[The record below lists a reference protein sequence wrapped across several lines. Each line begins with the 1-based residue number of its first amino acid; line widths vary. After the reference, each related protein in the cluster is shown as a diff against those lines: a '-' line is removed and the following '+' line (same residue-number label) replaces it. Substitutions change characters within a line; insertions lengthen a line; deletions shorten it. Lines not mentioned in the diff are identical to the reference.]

1 MADKQK
7 LASISPLLL
16 AWYQKEKR
24 ELPFRKN
31 PNAYHIWISE
41 IMLQQTRMETVLPYF
56 ERFIQELPSISDLA
70 EANEDKLLKL
80 WEGLGYYQRVRN
92 MKKAAIEIVA
102 KYEGKFPNKY
112 EDIISLPGIGDY
124 TAGAIL
130 SIAFNQRYPA
140 VDGNVLRV
148 ISRILGSYEDIS
160 KQTTKNTFRSLLKE
174 NMPSEAG
181 DFNQALMELGALVCL
196 PNGMP
201 KCELCPL
208 SEYCESNQN
217 DVIQEIPVNQ
227 KKKSRKIEEITV
239 LLIKKGEKYLLEKKK
254 SKGVLHNM
262 FVFPYLDG
270 KRTEK
275 EIKKHLLAQAYVIKH
290 LAFKGKEKHIFTHI
304 EWKMD
309 VYQIEV
315 ETLEEGSGWY
325 TVKEINEDIMLPTAF
340 KKLLSSV
347 LE

>member
-7 LASISPLLL
+7 LKSISPLLL

-24 ELPFRKN
+24 ELPFREN

-41 IMLQQTRMETVLPYF
+41 IMLQQTRMETALPYF

-92 MKKAAIEIVA
+92 MKKAAIEIVT
-102 KYEGKFPNKY
+102 KYEGKFPDKY
-112 EDIISLPGIGDY
+112 EDVISLPGIGDY

-160 KQTTKNTFRSLLKE
+160 KQTTKNRFRSLLKE

-217 DVIQEIPVNQ
+217 DVIQEIPVNE

-239 LLIKKGEKYLLEKKK
+239 LLIKKDEKYLLEKKK

-262 FVFPYLDG
+262 FVFPYLEG
-270 KRTEK
+270 IRTEK
-275 EIKKHLLAQAYVIKH
+275 EIENDLSSKGYVVKDLIS
-290 LAFKGKEKHIFTHI
+290 KGKDRHIFTHI

-309 VYQIEV
+309 IYQIEV
-315 ETLEEGSGWY
+315 ETMEERAGWY
-325 TVKEINEDIMLPTAF
+325 TVREINEDIMLPTAF